1 LIIDREKQIKKLA
14 LVNKE
19 LIETLKRQS
28 EQLSKRISKQKLKG
42 QYRSTSVNMD
52 QGKGTEREKT

>member
-1 LIIDREKQIKKLA
+1 M
-14 LVNKE
+14 NKE